1 MPPTLRP
8 FGQSDLRI
16 SRVGLGTSPIGGS
29 AWDHSW
35 GPQDDAES
43 IAAIHRALDC
53 GMNWIDTAPVYGYGH
68 SEEVVGRAIRRL
80 VERPYVFTK
89 CTLLWDDVGEVSNV
103 MERDSIRREC
113 EASLRRLGVEVIDLY
128 QIHWPIPD
136 EGIDESWA
144 ALAELQREGKVRWI
158 GVSNFNVSQM
168 ARAAAIA
175 PITSQQPQY
184 SLLARACEADQL
196 SYCLEQG
203 IGVIGYAPMAYG
215 LLTGAMTRER
225 IDAMPPDHW
234 RRQRADYQEPNLSS
248 NLALVDLLAA
258 IGARHGI
265 SAAPVAV
272 AWALAHPAVTGTIV
286 GARSAAQ
293 VDGLAPALSFSLSDA
308 ELAEIAAFQE
318 T

>member
-1 MPPTLRP
+1 M
-8 FGQSDLRI
+8 
-16 SRVGLGTSPIGGS
+16 
-29 AWDHSW
+29 
-35 GPQDDAES
+35 
-43 IAAIHRALDC
+43 
-53 GMNWIDTAPVYGYGH
+53 
-68 SEEVVGRAIRRL
+68 
-80 VERPYVFTK
+80 
-89 CTLLWDDVGEVSNV
+89 
-103 MERDSIRREC
+103 
-113 EASLRRLGVEVIDLY
+113 IDLY
-128 QIHWPIPD
+128 QIHWPVPD
-136 EGIDESWA
+136 EGIEEGWA

-184 SLLARACEADQL
+184 SLLARACEAEQL
-196 SYCLEQG
+196 PYCLDHG

-225 IDAMPPDHW
+225 VEAMPPDHW

-265 SAAPVAV
+265 GAAPVAV
-272 AWALAHPAVTGTIV
+272 AWALAHPAVTGAIV